1 MINFLSN
8 EEINTKK
15 WDACIEDSVNKRIY
29 AYSWYLDLVA
39 PEWGALVMD
48 DYQAVLPVVS
58 RKKLG
63 VSYAYQ
69 PPFTQQLGLFTP
81 LLLTGNLVQSF
92 IQKLIELHPL
102 IQINLN
108 IHNKISFQADYIH
121 RNINHELDM
130 IESHEDLKRKYS
142 KNLKRNIKKAQ
153 KAELTI
159 FKNLKPELI
168 IDLFKNNKGKELK
181 AFSENDYQILNRLIY
196 KAFKKGRAEIWA
208 ALNTKNQICAGA
220 IFLKEERRRIFLFSA
235 TNTEAKTNGA
245 MPYLI
250 DSYIESYA
258 GSNTILD
265 FEGSNDTNLARFYKS
280 FGSKLI
286 HYPIINYNALVWY
299 IAIPWKLKNLLNR

>member
-1 MINFLSN
+1 MIRFLSN
-8 EEINTKK
+8 EEINIQK

-29 AYSWYLDLVA
+29 AYSWYLDQVA
-39 PEWGALVMD
+39 PEWGALIMD
-48 DYQAVLPVVS
+48 DYQAVFPLIT
-58 RKKLG
+58 RKKFG

-81 LLLTGNLVQSF
+81 LLLNSDLVQSF

-108 IHNKISFQADYIH
+108 IHNKISFQADYLH
-121 RNINHELDM
+121 NNANHELDM
-130 IESHEDLKRKYS
+130 IEAHEDLKRKYS

-168 IDLFKNNKGKELK
+168 IDLFKDNKGKELN
-181 AFSENDYQILNRLIY
+181 AYNADDYSILSRLIY
-196 KAFKKGRAEIWA
+196 KAFKKGRAEIWG

-235 TNTEAKTNGA
+235 TNAEAKTNGA

-250 DSYIESYA
+250 DSYIESYS
-258 GSNTILD
+258 GSQTILD
-265 FEGSNDTNLARFYKS
+265 FEGSNEPNLARFYKS
-280 FGSKLI
+280 FGSQLI
-286 HYPIINYNALVWY
+286 HYPIINYNSLPWY
-299 IAIPWKLKNLLNR
+299 IDIPWKLKKWMNK

>member
-1 MINFLSN
+1 MIKYLSN
-8 EEINTKK
+8 EEINAKK
-15 WDACIEDSVNKRIY
+15 WDACVEDSVNKRIY
-29 AYSWYLDLVA
+29 AYSWYLDNVA

-48 DYQAVLPVVS
+48 DYQAIFPIIT

-63 VSYAYQ
+63 ITYAYQ

-81 LLLTGNLVQSF
+81 LLLTGDLVQSF
-92 IQKLIELHPL
+92 LQKLIELHPL
-102 IQINLN
+102 IQMNLN
-108 IHNKISFQADYIH
+108 IHNKIAHEVAYIN

-130 IESHEDLKRKYS
+130 IEPHTDLKRKYS

-159 FKNLKPELI
+159 FKNLKPEI
-168 IDLFKNNKGKELK
+168 IIELFKNNKGKELK
-181 AFSENDYQILNRLIY
+181 AFNAEDYLILSRLVY
-196 KAFKKGRAEIWA
+196 KAIKKGRAEIWGA
-208 ALNTKNQICAGA
+208 FNTKNQLCAGA

-250 DSYIESYA
+250 DSYIESYS
-258 GSNTILD
+258 GTRTILD

-280 FGSKLI
+280 FGSNVI
-286 HYPIINYNALVWY
+286 HYPIINYNSLPWY
-299 IAIPWKLKNLLNR
+299 IAIPWKLKKWMNI